1 MNNAIRVNANE
12 IYNPAAYE
20 RGIRA
25 SIRRNAT
32 TRRSRE
38 WLAVEGNSRL
48 SDWLNERGEF
58 LSTCACG
65 RTHDEHYA
73 DGCYII
79 TTEQC
84 RDVPHPAVRGMFAGD
99 FGATL
104 LKMRDALNEW
114 GSLTERQTAMV
125 ANALARTEKRIAE
138 RTAARAVELATDRAT
153 SQHVGSVGERR
164 EFALKVERVFS
175 FEGTYGVTFINVCRD
190 AAGNVVVYKG
200 SNGWE
205 RGEELRV
212 KATVKAHEQRDGVAQ
227 TLIQRPTTI

>member
-48 SDWLNERGEF
+48 ADWLNERGEF
-58 LSTCACG
+58 ESTCACG
-65 RTHDEHYA
+65 RTHEAHYVA
-73 DGCYII
+73 GCYHA
-79 TTEQC
+79 TEQC
-84 RDVPHPAVRGMFAGD
+84 REVTHPAVRGMFAGD

-104 LKMRDALNEW
+104 LKMRDALDEW
-114 GSLTERQTAMV
+114 GSLTERQTAVV

-138 RTAARAVELATDRAT
+138 RTAARAVELAADRAT
-153 SQHVGSVGERR
+153 SQHVGAVGERR

-175 FEGTYGVTFINVCRD
+175 FEGTYGVTHINVCRD
-190 AAGNVVVYKG
+190 AAGNVIVYKG
-200 SNGWE
+200 SNAWE

-212 KATVKAHEQRDGVAQ
+212 KATVKAHDHHDGVAQ
-227 TLIQRPTTI
+227 TLIQRPSVI

>member
-20 RGIRA
+20 RGIRDA
-25 SIRRNAT
+25 IRRNAT

-48 SDWLNERGEF
+48 ADWLNERGEF
-58 LSTCACG
+58 QSTCACG
-65 RTHDEHYA
+65 RTHQAHYV
-73 DGCYII
+73 DGCYHA
-79 TTEQC
+79 TEHC
-84 RDVPHPAVRGMFAGD
+84 REVAHPAVRGMFAGD

-104 LKMRDALNEW
+104 LQMRNALDEW

-138 RTAARAVELATDRAT
+138 RTAARAAELAADRAT
-153 SQHVGSVGERR
+153 SQFVGAVGERR
-164 EFALKVERVFS
+164 EFKLQVERVLS
-175 FEGTYGVTFINVCRD
+175 FEGTYGVTYVNICRD

-212 KATVKAHEQRDGVAQ
+212 KATVKMHDRRDGVAQ
-227 TLIQRPTTI
+227 TLIQRPTVI